1 METKESPKLNLEG
14 SAQARGLGGKEGG
27 GRKADSPAGEE
38 KAFLFK
44 RLFEVY
50 HPPHKVGIRFFSVCL
65 LDCTVQH
72 ASDHTISLCWV
83 NLVPRLLRDNSERE
97 RGRGR
102 LAKLVS
108 TFVSLSGPRPP
119 PPRTWSRQA
128 GRRPPPPRVTPGI
141 YIAGGGGEGKG
152 ASPPPLRLPL
162 SCSGTFYRKTL
173 FAAGREGRGEVE
185 STFRLS
191 RSSSLSPAHTCS
203 IRRIVSL
210 ARQPR
215 NILKRTLTLESSPPP
230 PPLFR

>member
-1 METKESPKLNLEG
+1 M
-14 SAQARGLGGKEGG
+14 
-27 GRKADSPAGEE
+27 
-38 KAFLFK
+38 
-44 RLFEVY
+44 
-50 HPPHKVGIRFFSVCL
+50 
-65 LDCTVQH
+65 
-72 ASDHTISLCWV
+72 

-97 RGRGR
+97 RGEGGRGR

-141 YIAGGGGEGKG
+141 YIAGGGGGVGKG

-215 NILKRTLTLESSPPP
+215 NILKRTLTSESSSSPPP
-230 PPLFR
+230 SFSLSV